1 MSKEK
6 EMQSAEEQVRTYTWK
21 TKEGKEIT
29 KAIDDLK
36 PEEIAALER
45 LNNLNINIA
54 RLNADLADST
64 ILAEHYVKIAQEAFE
79 KEE

>member
-6 EMQSAEEQVRTYTWK
+6 EVQGAEEQVRTYTWK

-29 KAIDDLK
+29 KSINDLK
-36 PEEIAALER
+36 PEEVAALER

-54 RLNADLADST
+54 RLNADLADNT
-64 ILAEHYVKIAQEAFE
+64 ILAEHYVKIAEEAFE
-79 KEE
+79 EEK